1 MITLKI
7 GIMNGVIAK
16 EDLNNDNFLIYALKA
31 YDKPNC
37 IMSEFTEDM
46 KRFNYLKRLFRR
58 YRKHGEMRERLI
70 LNHIVVLYNLFGPE
84 VTSRLLFFSM
94 NKEDYTILK
103 TYLVFLNIMPERV
116 VGVKGVDIISSDIHI
131 DMYIADVLRNLK

>member
-1 MITLKI
+1 MSFENLT
-7 GIMNGVIAK
+7 
-16 EDLNNDNFLIYALKA
+16 DDNMMLYAAKA

-46 KRFNYLKRLFRR
+46 KKLNYLKRLFRR

-84 VTSRLLFFSM
+84 VTARLLFFSM
-94 NKEDYTILK
+94 SKEDYSILK
-103 TYLVFLNIMPERV
+103 TYLVFLNIMPDRIF
-116 VGVKGVDIISSDIHI
+116 GINGKDILSSDISV
-131 DMYIADVLRNLK
+131 DMNIAEVLRNLK